1 MAFDASVIS
10 QIGSNTPDVTGSE
23 AKAYTLADM
32 IDHNQLNKLALSET
46 KQKASDTD
54 QVRKILKGSDLST
67 YEGKLKAG
75 EAITKVNPEMGMNF
89 IKETNQQRSQGQ
101 QYTAGQ
107 YELMAAKND
116 VIGNAALALK
126 TEHDQLVQR
135 GVPEAQVNAMMMP
148 KLMDTLKQLEAAK
161 LPDGTPVLNDQ
172 DRANYEQALG
182 KGYNV
187 GAIDSI
193 VTRSQQARQALTSQ
207 LAQRKEETAEK
218 TEAERER
225 HDRATEANATK
236 KTEGTQFSDEQK
248 DLLAALAVHN
258 VNLPAGLRSQAQIK
272 STLDG
277 LLTREKG
284 KTADEIAEDIASG
297 KLKLTAETAGAR
309 TAGTQIGKVAL
320 AANELDTFG
329 DQVLTASKGL
339 PRGSSLTLNGLM
351 QMADKQIS
359 DPRLLQL
366 KIKLT
371 ALNNAYDQLAA
382 RGGTDA
388 EKRAHIHELF
398 NERLSDEAIQQLV
411 RGVKEEAEGARAAAN
426 RTIAETSGAAIPG
439 ASGAMPGATPPAG
452 AGGASPAAAAPAA
465 SAAATAP
472 PPPPGFQ
479 IVGGR

>member
-10 QIGSNTPDVTGSE
+10 QIGANTPDVTGSE

-32 IDHNQLNKLALSET
+32 IDRGQLNKLALSE
-46 KQKASDTD
+46 QRQRAEDTS
-54 QVRKILKGSDLST
+54 QVRKILKDSDLST

-89 IKETNQQRSQGQ
+89 IKETGAQRQQGQ
-101 QYTAGQ
+101 QYTAAQ

-116 VIGNAALALK
+116 VIGNAALTLK
-126 TEHDQLVQR
+126 TEHDQLAAR
-135 GVPEAQVNAMMMP
+135 GIPEAQINATMMP
-148 KLMDTLKQLEAAK
+148 KLLDTLKQLEAAK

-182 KGYNV
+182 KGYNPA
-187 GAIDSI
+187 AIDSI
-193 VTRSQQARQALTSQ
+193 VTRSQQARQALATQ
-207 LAQRKEETAEK
+207 IAQRKEETGER

-225 HDRATEANATK
+225 HDLATEANAAK
-236 KTEGTQFSDEQK
+236 KTEGTEFSDEHK

-277 LLTREKG
+277 LLKREKG

-329 DQVLTASKGL
+329 DQVLEASKGL
-339 PRGSSLTLNGLM
+339 PRGSNLTLNGLM

-398 NERLSDEAIQQLV
+398 DSRLSDAAIQQLV
-411 RGVKEEAEGARAAAN
+411 AGVKQEAEGARAAAN
-426 RTIAETSGAAIPG
+426 RTIAETSGTAIPG
-439 ASGAMPGATPPAG
+439 AGGALPGATPP
-452 AGGASPAAAAPAA
+452 PAAPGAPGAAPAGGGGGM
-465 SAAATAP
+465 P

-479 IVGGR
+479 IVGSR